1 MEEQGDATNELRVQF
16 ASDSEFNTFVDEPK
30 KLIYSTDFFKS
41 LMFEAQLV
49 KTKAM
54 GILLRNIMQKFLP
67 EMGNI
72 LAVYDKLRTLNLQL
86 KFASA
91 NALPNILRN
100 SAATEAVRT
109 ADYLKFMQLAEQLS
123 NDAQFIVFSKIF
135 MGHGTIFLR
144 NFADIINF
152 L

>member
-30 KLIYSTDFFKS
+30 KLIYITDFFKS

-135 MGHGTIFLR
+135 MGQGTIFLR